1 LDKAIGQNERTCNA
15 AFRDLAMDVQL
26 QGYSFIEKL
35 YEGSRTSVYRGLR
48 DRDQRPV
55 VVKCLKDPFPNYSE
69 LLRFG
74 NQYSIAKDLDLPT
87 VVKPLA
93 LLPHGNASALIM
105 EDFGGCDLNR
115 FLAQTQSAALGKSHS
130 GLILFLQVVIQ
141 VAEALE
147 GLYQQRI
154 IHKDIKPANILIH
167 PESHQ
172 VKLIDFSIASSLP
185 RQLQEIQTL
194 SALEGT
200 LAYLSPEQTGRT
212 NRGIDYRSD
221 FYSLGVTCYELL
233 TGQLPFVSDDP
244 MDIVHAHLARQP
256 VPPCELNPDFKA
268 ELKIPQMLSAIV
280 LKLLAK
286 NAEDRYQ
293 SAFGL
298 KCDLARCL
306 SELKQTGQISP
317 FKLGLDDLC
326 DRFLISEKLYGRQSE
341 VAHLLAAFERVSQ
354 GNTEIMLVAGTP
366 GIGKTAVINEL
377 HKPILRQRGYFV
389 RGQHEAL
396 QQSALCAF
404 IQAGRSLVRLLLS
417 ESEAQRQYWQQQILQ
432 ALGQDAPALIA
443 VIPELADILGSPIG
457 DLPSDQPAENR
468 LIDLMESFLRVFS
481 SAQHP
486 LVVFLDDLQWADAA
500 SLKLL
505 QRLIQN
511 TSYLL
516 VIGAYCDHEDASSH
530 AFKGALEEICEIQDL
545 SSNVLSSNALSSN
558 TFSSVNS
565 TDNSRLEGDLPKRN
579 ALDLSQPHRHFHIN
593 LLALTPL
600 SARDI
605 HHLVA
610 DTLHS
615 DLAQTKPLA
624 ELIYQKTGGNPFF
637 AAQFLTALH
646 AEGKIAFDAIA
657 RRWQYDLAQISAD
670 SLSEDVLAFVKLR
683 LQKLPE
689 RAQTILQIA
698 ACMGSIFD
706 LETLAAIASTPLA
719 AIADDLDCALQAEL
733 ILPDSARE
741 AVYRFA
747 HEQVQQ
753 AAYDLMN
760 AEQQAL
766 RHLAMGRHLLAHS
779 RQTLPAEQNFEL
791 VNQFNR
797 GKALLTTEA
806 DRLELSE
813 LNLSAG
819 RQSKATSAYAAA
831 LSYFFTGI
839 DLLPPNHWQ
848 AHYDLTLEFHN
859 ELAKTA
865 YLSGDLP
872 TMQRHIDLVL
882 QQAQSLLDKACVYE
896 TQIQAAIS
904 QNHLRSAVELTLAV
918 LAQLGI
924 DIPVQP
930 QPADVQRAL
939 SAIATSLDRTD
950 AIALPSMSDA
960 EALVVTRLLSKAVSA
975 AYLAA
980 PEVLPLLVC
989 TGVDRALALGNSP
1002 LSSFLYGWYGV
1013 LACGLTGDIDQGHQ
1027 MGELAL
1033 NLLKKMPDKES
1044 QTRVVTLVYFLIHPW
1059 KAHIRE
1065 SLGPLQKS
1073 YQSAIAHGDSEY
1085 AAWSAAI
1092 YGHYAYLSGYPLEK
1106 LSDKIEG
1113 YRHSQLQQTAAFN
1126 CLDLYQQIALN
1137 LLGRSEMPAQLDGE
1151 AYSEAKMLPIHLAAN
1166 DLSGLCHLYINK
1178 GILNYLFDHFVEA
1191 EASFNQALNYLP
1203 GINSSQWLPALL
1215 FYDSLSCLALPTQK
1229 QLPRIILN
1237 QEKLRTWARLAPMN
1251 HLHRWHLVEAERC
1264 RVGSDKAAAIDHYD
1278 QAIALAQASGFIQEE
1293 ALAHELAA
1301 RFYLLWGKGRI
1312 AQSHLIDAYYA
1323 YGRWGAKAKI
1333 ADLEQRYPKLL
1344 ELILKRPEKRPE
1356 QTLSS
1361 TDTILAYAS
1370 TPTTHSN
1377 SSMSEVIDLT
1387 TLLHTSQ
1394 ILSREIQL
1402 DKLLAALLEAVI
1414 QNAGADKCVLLMPKA
1429 DDWAIEAFSCLGKP
1443 PELLQ
1448 SQPLKPGEQLPIS
1461 LINQVRQSCKPAVI
1475 VNVTVHPT
1483 LAVDPYVLRYRP
1495 KSALCTPIL
1504 NQGKLIAILYLENNL
1519 TIGAFSDR
1527 QLEVLNLICTQAAI
1541 SLENARLYQQ
1551 AQQALEE
1558 LKTSHMQLVQS
1569 EKMSALGNLVAGVAH
1584 EINNPVNF
1592 LKGNLKPALNY
1603 VQDLFSVLDLVEDD
1617 QPREVI
1623 LEEIEEINLDFI
1635 REDLP
1640 NLLHSMTFGISRIRD
1655 ISTSLRTFSRSDQA
1669 HKTAFNLHEGLD
1681 STLLILKHRFQASDR
1696 QEAIEVVK
1704 QYGDLPSIEC
1714 FAGQL
1719 NQVFMN
1725 LLANAID
1732 ALEESQVPAAT
1743 DRATD
1748 APLPTGCITIT
1759 TALVTRQTDERSDA
1773 VSISIAD
1780 NGPGMD
1786 ESVRSRV
1793 FDHLFTTKPVGKGT
1807 GLGLAISYAIVVEKH
1822 GGSLTVNSVR
1832 GKGTEFVITLPVAE
1846 KTAAA

>member
-1 LDKAIGQNERTCNA
+1 
-15 AFRDLAMDVQL
+15 
-26 QGYSFIEKL
+26 
-35 YEGSRTSVYRGLR
+35 
-48 DRDQRPV
+48 
-55 VVKCLKDPFPNYSE
+55 
-69 LLRFG
+69 
-74 NQYSIAKDLDLPT
+74 
-87 VVKPLA
+87 
-93 LLPHGNASALIM
+93 
-105 EDFGGCDLNR
+105 
-115 FLAQTQSAALGKSHS
+115 LG
-130 GLILFLQVVIQ
+130 
-141 VAEALE
+141 AE
-147 GLYQQRI
+147 
-154 IHKDIKPANILIH
+154 
-167 PESHQ
+167 
-172 VKLIDFSIASSLP
+172 
-185 RQLQEIQTL
+185 
-194 SALEGT
+194 
-200 LAYLSPEQTGRT
+200 
-212 NRGIDYRSD
+212 
-221 FYSLGVTCYELL
+221 
-233 TGQLPFVSDDP
+233 
-244 MDIVHAHLARQP
+244 
-256 VPPCELNPDFKA
+256 
-268 ELKIPQMLSAIV
+268 
-280 LKLLAK
+280 
-286 NAEDRYQ
+286 
-293 SAFGL
+293 
-298 KCDLARCL
+298 
-306 SELKQTGQISP
+306 
-317 FKLGLDDLC
+317 DLC

-354 GNTEIMLVAGTP
+354 GNTEIMLVGGAP
-366 GIGKTAVINEL
+366 GMGKTAVINEL
-377 HKPILRQRGYFV
+377 HKPIVRQRGYFV
-389 RGQHEAL
+389 KGQYDPL
-396 QQSALCAF
+396 QPTVLCAF
-404 IQAGRSLVRLLLS
+404 IQASRSLIRLLLG
-417 ESEAQRQYWQQQILQ
+417 ESEAQRQQWQQQILQ
-432 ALGQDAPALIA
+432 ALGENAQALIA
-443 VIPELADILGSPIG
+443 IIPELADIIGSPTG
-457 DLPSDQPAENR
+457 KLPSDQPAESR
-468 LIDLMESFLRVFS
+468 LISLIESFLQVFS

-486 LVVFLDDLQWADAA
+486 LVIFLDDLQWADAA

-511 TSYLL
+511 TRYLL
-516 VIGAYCDHEDASSH
+516 VIGAYCDNEDSSSH
-530 AFKGALEEICEIQDL
+530 AFRLALEEICAIHDL
-545 SSNVLSSNALSSN
+545 SSNDLSSNSLSNNHLLDSNLLNLFSSADYPLSSSH
-558 TFSSVNS
+558 SS
-565 TDNSRLEGDLPKRN
+565 
-579 ALDLSQPHRHFHIN
+579 RHFHIN
-593 LLALTPL
+593 LLALKPL
-600 SARDI
+600 SAGDI
-605 HHLVA
+605 NHFVT

-615 DLAQTKPLA
+615 DLALTRPLA

-637 AAQFLTALH
+637 AAQFLTALQ

-657 RRWQYDLAQISAD
+657 RRWQYNLDHISAD
-670 SLSEDVLAFVKLR
+670 NLAD
-683 LQKLPE
+683 PP
-689 RAQTILQIA
+689 A
-698 ACMGSIFD
+698 D
-706 LETLAAIASTPLA
+706 L
-719 AIADDLDCALQAEL
+719 
-733 ILPDSARE
+733 
-741 AVYRFA
+741 
-747 HEQVQQ
+747 
-753 AAYDLMN
+753 
-760 AEQQAL
+760 
-766 RHLAMGRHLLAHS
+766 LLAES
-779 RQTLPAEQNFEL
+779 LDR
-791 VNQFNR
+791 VNPLNR
-797 GKALLTTEA
+797 GSALIVTEA
-806 DRLELSE
+806 ERLDLIE
-813 LNLSAG
+813 LNLCAG
-819 RQSKATSAYAAA
+819 RKSIAATAYATA
-831 LSYFFTGI
+831 LSYFSMGLE
-839 DLLPPNHWQ
+839 LLPPEHWQ
-848 AHYDLTLEFHN
+848 THYDLTLALHN

-872 TMQRHIDLVL
+872 AMQRHIDLIL
-882 QQAQSLLDKACVYE
+882 QQARSLLDKACAYE

-904 QNHLRSAVELTLAV
+904 QNHLRLAVELTLAV
-918 LAQLGI
+918 LAQMGI
-924 DIPVQP
+924 DIPSQP
-930 QPADVQRAL
+930 QPADIRQAL
-939 SAIATSLDRTD
+939 SATAASLNQCD

-960 EALVVTRLLSKAVSA
+960 EALVVTRLLSTAVAA

-989 TGVDRALALGNSP
+989 AGVNRALALGNSP
-1002 LSSFLYGWYGV
+1002 RSSVLYGWYGV

-1027 MGELAL
+1027 MGKLAL
-1033 NLLKKMPDKES
+1033 DLLKKTPDKEI
-1044 QTRVVTLVYFLIHPW
+1044 QTRVVALVYFLIHPW

-1065 SLGPLQKS
+1065 SLAPLQKNH
-1073 YQSAIAHGDSEY
+1073 QSALENGDSEY

-1092 YGHYAYLSGYPLEK
+1092 YCHYAYLSGYSLEK
-1106 LSDKIEG
+1106 LSEKIEG

-1126 CLDLYQQIALN
+1126 CLSLFQQVALN
-1137 LLGRSEMPAQLDGE
+1137 LLGRSEMPAQLTGE

-1166 DLSGLCHLYINK
+1166 DITGLGYLYINK
-1178 GILNYLFDHFVEA
+1178 GILSYLFNQFVEA
-1191 EASFNQALNYLP
+1191 EASFEQAFAYLP

-1215 FYDSLSCLALPTQK
+1215 FYDSLSCLALPAKK

-1237 QEKLRTWARLAPMN
+1237 QEKMRTWARLAPMN

-1264 RVGSDKAAAIDHYD
+1264 RVGADKAAAIDHYD

-1361 TDTILAYAS
+1361 TDTILAYAQS
-1370 TPTTHSN
+1370 HASTTHN
-1377 SSMSEVIDLT
+1377 SSGLSEVIDLT

-1414 QNAGADKCVLLMPKA
+1414 QNAGADKCALLMPKA
-1429 DDWAIEAFSCLGKP
+1429 DNWVIEAFSCLGKS

-1461 LINQVRQSCKPAVI
+1461 LINQVRQSCEPAVI
-1475 VNVTVHPT
+1475 VNAGTHPT

-1558 LKTSHMQLVQS
+1558 LQTSHMQLVQS

-1603 VQDLFSVLDLVEDD
+1603 VQDLFGVLDLVEDD

-1696 QEAIEVVK
+1696 REAIGVIK

-1725 LLANAID
+1725 LIANAID
-1732 ALEESQVPAAT
+1732 ALEESQAQPPAAG
-1743 DRATD
+1743 R
-1748 APLPTGCITIT
+1748 ITIT
-1759 TALVTRQTDERSDA
+1759 TGLVTGQLDKGPDT
-1773 VSISIAD
+1773 VSINIAD

-1822 GGSLTVNSVR
+1822 GGTLTVNSEL
-1832 GKGTEFVITLPVAE
+1832 GKGTEFVITLPIAE
-1846 KTAAA
+1846 KAAV